1 MRILAIIAAASAAF
15 AFQAS
20 AQTKS
25 PTQSTASESDYTSCP
40 RGRLAIYFASG
51 DTTASPQAEALIGRV
66 SEAAATCQPD
76 GIDLIAHIDAR
87 VDGDRAVAVALAR
100 LNTVAGD
107 LIAQGVP
114 VERIRVA
121 AQAGLS
127 PAAPTLNQIEILF
140 RKSDDTTDNV
150 AADEPVTVIRKIP
163 GESI

>member
-1 MRILAIIAAASAAF
+1 MMRSVCFLSVAIAIALLEAGAAA
-15 AFQAS
+15 
-20 AQTKS
+20 QTLS
-25 PTQSTASESDYTSCP
+25 STASGSEYTPCP

-51 DTTASPQAEALIGRV
+51 DTTASPQAEALIERV

-87 VDGDRAVAVALAR
+87 VDGDSAVAVALAR

-127 PAAPTLNQIEILF
+127 PAAPTLTQIDVLF
-140 RKSDDTTDNV
+140 RKSGDAPDDV
-150 AADEPVTVIRKIP
+150 AAEPVTIVRKIP
-163 GESI
+163 GQSI